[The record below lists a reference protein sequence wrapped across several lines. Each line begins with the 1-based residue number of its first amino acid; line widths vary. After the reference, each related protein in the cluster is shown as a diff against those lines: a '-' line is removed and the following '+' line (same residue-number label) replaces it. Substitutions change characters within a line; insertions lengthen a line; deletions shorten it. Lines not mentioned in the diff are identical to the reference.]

1 MAPSAT
7 QGAQQHMTNW
17 TSFESFLKDALNTP
31 IGSRQPLVE
40 QLLRQRAN
48 FPWIEHDTA
57 TFIFARPGASRVA
70 VNLDTIRRDPPF
82 VPMENLAGT
91 TLWYVSV
98 KFKPDDLLDYMI
110 VIDDPMTSVARDSNI
125 VARVNKYWHSDP
137 YNPTKIS
144 TRQMSVSVLRMPE
157 ARPFPDWEKLHRV
170 PHGRVDEHSVRSVQL
185 NFGGRKC
192 WVYTP
197 PDYDSGY
204 EPLPLIVLLDG
215 EWTNGPMQANFVADA
230 LIKHK
235 AAAPAILA
243 MMQSGD
249 QSTRDKNFLAN
260 DRHYQFLISELLPF
274 LQTEYRVDPEKIGIG
289 GVGMG
294 AVASAHAALKNPAVF
309 SRLIML
315 SPPLGEGKSAAEL
328 RQIARRLD
336 SAENL
341 PERIFQSVGRYEGAA
356 RFVQPGRDLRA
367 LLNRRSSETAY
378 KYVEVGSGHSLVA
391 FRSVLPEALAWVLP
405 VDEAAR

>member
-1 MAPSAT
+1 
-7 QGAQQHMTNW
+7 MTASGRTGRCRR
-17 TSFESFLKDALNTP
+17 TSWLTRS
-31 IGSRQPLVE
+31 S
-40 QLLRQRAN
+40 
-48 FPWIEHDTA
+48 
-57 TFIFARPGASRVA
+57 
-70 VNLDTIRRDPPF
+70 
-82 VPMENLAGT
+82 
-91 TLWYVSV
+91 
-98 KFKPDDLLDYMI
+98 
-110 VIDDPMTSVARDSNI
+110 
-125 VARVNKYWHSDP
+125 
-137 YNPTKIS
+137 S
-144 TRQMSVSVLRMPE
+144 TRR
-157 ARPFPDWEKLHRV
+157 RR
-170 PHGRVDEHSVRSVQL
+170 
-185 NFGGRKC
+185 
-192 WVYTP
+192 
-197 PDYDSGY
+197 
-204 EPLPLIVLLDG
+204 
-215 EWTNGPMQANFVADA
+215 
-230 LIKHK
+230 
-235 AAAPAILA
+235 PAILA

-328 RQIARRLD
+328 RQIARRFD

-367 LLNRRSSETAY
+367 LLNRRSSEMAY